1 MKYLPY
7 GAALAPKGRL
17 HKADTSPACG
27 EPGLPHRCRR
37 SRLAD
42 VIVVVLA
49 EGASPE
55 WAETRRNIRNI
66 NHKYDP
72 AGLGRAALSGRAI
85 APGRGPLQ
93 AADRSKVSCGYRA
106 TEVKRLGNGRGKLG
120 AWNRM
125 TS

>member
-1 MKYLPY
+1 MKCLPY
-7 GAALAPKGRL
+7 GAALTPKGRL

-37 SRLAD
+37 GRLAD

-49 EGASPE
+49 EGVSPE
-55 WAETRRNIRNI
+55 WAETRRNGLNI
-66 NHKYDP
+66 SHKYKP
-72 AGLGRAALSGRAI
+72 AGLGRAALFGRAI

-93 AADRSKVSCGYRA
+93 AAERSKWSCGCRA
-106 TEVKRLGNGRGKLG
+106 TEVKRLGNESRKSGR
-120 AWNRM
+120 WNPM

>member
-7 GAALAPKGRL
+7 GAALTPKGRL
-17 HKADTSPACG
+17 HKADTSAACG
-27 EPGLPHRCRR
+27 EPGLPYRCRR
-37 SRLAD
+37 GRLAD

-55 WAETRRNIRNI
+55 WAETRRIVRKI
-66 NHKYDP
+66 AHRHDP
-72 AGLGRAALSGRAI
+72 AGLGRAARFGRAI

-93 AADRSKVSCGYRA
+93 AAARSKWSRGCEA
-106 TEVKRLGNGRGKLG
+106 TEAKHMGNGRGISDL
-120 AWNRM
+120 WNPM